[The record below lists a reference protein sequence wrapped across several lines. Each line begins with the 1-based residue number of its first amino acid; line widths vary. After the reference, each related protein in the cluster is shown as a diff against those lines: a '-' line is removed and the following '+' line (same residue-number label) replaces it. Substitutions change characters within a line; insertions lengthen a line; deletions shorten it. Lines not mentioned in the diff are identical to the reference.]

1 MAVPPPTG
9 PFPPNDGSNI
19 FRRGVPKPTAK
30 PAPPSDDPTPAEPA
44 EELDLDDED
53 ALFGSTSPSQIDEL
67 DAALSG
73 VLLDDRADDDQP
85 VSAVLLDD
93 VPEPADEPVS
103 AELLDDA
110 LADAHPVPPSA
121 ADSSIFTGGPLP
133 HTGVG
138 SGWLDPSASG
148 VRGGGEPASGD
159 IWTGPLPTD
168 LPPPAE
174 PPTTSKFSDAADLFA
189 ELRGDSPASDSV
201 WVESEADAAENT
213 GRVSESE
220 VRRALDTARPLDDDP
235 ESDLHMTPTSM
246 AEFDLDDEAADAE
259 LIGGKGDAIEFDDRL
274 AGPEASGS
282 SIFDPLDG
290 SQTEVMSAADDIDFD
305 IPVPTDPSHASSVSG
320 RLGAVPDDD
329 PEAVAAD
336 LFGSDSAVGVDE
348 VFEAEAVEAEAVD
361 VTDDRTPALAAAV
374 AAGALGG
381 VAAAP
386 AAKSSAPVKDKP
398 RASAKVPPPP
408 KRTEPEDDEE
418 DGKPTP
424 KGAKKGGI
432 GGVLAGL
439 ATGLALG
446 VGGFAIVY
454 MTGLIPND
462 KKPAV
467 VSVPPPAADPQQDAK
482 FDQLKGDL
490 AAANEKA
497 EQATADLDKANEAL
511 TTARGAL
518 TSAKRDATDAKKAL
532 TDANKAT
539 TDALAAV
546 EPLKK
551 DVDAAKKEA
560 TDAKKDLLTAQ
571 KDATDAKAAL
581 DGAKKDATEAMR
593 LAADADAKRV
603 DAEKKLKAAD
613 DSVALVVKEL
623 KANKLLDDKDDVT
636 KLPEGLRKLAAMS
649 ASGDAKKA
657 AEALT
662 AALKERDDAKAA
674 LTKAEADVKTA
685 VAKAEAD
692 AKVKLT
698 KAEADA
704 KAATD
709 AAAKAKT
716 DADKLVADAM
726 KAADDKLKAAVDDAT
741 KDLKKQ
747 AADATAAAK
756 KAQDDLTAAKATA
769 KADAEAA
776 AKAKVDEA
784 NAKVVAAEKALDTK
798 VKALEA
804 EYAAKLAEARTG
816 AVKLVPAEM
825 EASEKA
831 SRSYADG
838 LAAYRGGR
846 YSAAE
851 AAFATAT
858 QTNPAD
864 ARYWYYLGL
873 ARTQTGTTG
882 ADDAFKKGAQ
892 MEAINKPSV
901 REIDAALERLSFADK
916 QRVNKYR

>member
-19 FRRGVPKPTAK
+19 FRRGVPKPTVK
-30 PAPPSDDPTPAEPA
+30 PVPPADDDPTPPESAEV
-44 EELDLDDED
+44 LDLDDED
-53 ALFGSTSPSQIDEL
+53 ALFGSPTPSERIDEL

-73 VLLDDRADDDQP
+73 VMLDERPDEDQP
-85 VSAVLLDD
+85 VSAILLDD
-93 VPEPADEPVS
+93 GPSTGDEPVS
-103 AELLDDA
+103 AGLLDDA
-110 LADAHPVPPSA
+110 LADSRPVPPSA

-133 HTGVG
+133 PTGVG

-159 IWTGPLPTD
+159 IWTGALPTD

-174 PPTTSKFSDAADLFA
+174 PPSTSKFADAADLFA
-189 ELRGDSPASDSV
+189 ELRGDTPASDSV
-201 WVESEADAAENT
+201 WVEADDAAENT

-220 VRRALDTARPLDDDP
+220 VRRALDTARPLDDS
-235 ESDLHMTPTSM
+235 SDLHMTPTSM
-246 AEFDLDDEAADAE
+246 ADIDLGDEADAE

-274 AGPEASGS
+274 SDPEVGGS
-282 SIFDPLDG
+282 SIFDPMDG
-290 SQTEVMSAADDIDFD
+290 SQTEVMSAADDIDFN
-305 IPVPTDPSHASSVSG
+305 IPVPTDPSHASSMSG
-320 RLGAVPDDD
+320 RLPGVPDGD

-336 LFGSDSAVGVDE
+336 LFGSDSVMGTDDVI
-348 VFEAEAVEAEAVD
+348 EAEAVD

-386 AAKSSAPVKDKP
+386 SAKKTSAPVKDKP

-408 KRTEPEDDEE
+408 KRTDPEDDE
-418 DGKPTP
+418 DDKPARKAAT
-424 KGAKKGGI
+424 KKGGI
-432 GGVLAGL
+432 GGALAGL

-454 MTGLIPND
+454 LTGLIPNE
-462 KKPAV
+462 KKQAV
-467 VSVPPPAADPQQDAK
+467 VSVPPAADPQQAAK
-482 FDQLKGDL
+482 VEQLTTDL
-490 AAANEKA
+490 AAANEKV
-497 EQATADLDKANEAL
+497 EQANTDLKRERADQAKWRTAADKANDELRTAQDDLTAAKKEA
-511 TTARGAL
+511 TA
-518 TSAKRDATDAKKAL
+518 AKKAL
-532 TDANKAT
+532 TDANKAA

-551 DVDAAKKEA
+551 EVDAAKKEA
-560 TDAKKDLLTAQ
+560 TDAKKDLATAQ

-581 DGAKKDATEAMR
+581 DGAKKEATDAMK
-593 LAADADAKRV
+593 LAADAEAKRL

-623 KANKLLDDKDDVT
+623 KANKLLDDKDDAS
-636 KLPEGLRKLAAMS
+636 KLPEGLRKLAAVS

-662 AALKERDDAKAA
+662 AALKERDAAKAA
-674 LTKAEADVKTA
+674 LV
-685 VAKAEAD
+685 KAEAD
-692 AKVKLT
+692 AKT
-698 KAEADA
+698 
-704 KAATD
+704 
-709 AAAKAKT
+709 
-716 DADKLVADAM
+716 
-726 KAADDKLKAAVDDAT
+726 AVDDAT

-776 AKAKVDEA
+776 MKAKVDEA
-784 NAKVVAAEKALDTK
+784 NAKAVAAEKALDTK
-798 VKALEA
+798 VKALEV
-804 EYAAKLAEARTG
+804 EYAAKLADARTG

-831 SRSYADG
+831 NRSYADG
-838 LAAYRGGR
+838 LTAYRSGR
-846 YSAAE
+846 YPAAE
-851 AAFATAT
+851 TAFAAAT
-858 QTNPAD
+858 QSNPAD

-873 ARTQTGTTG
+873 ARTQAGTTG
-882 ADDAFKKGAQ
+882 ADEAFKKGAQ
-892 MEAINKPSV
+892 MEAINKPAV
-901 REIDAALERLSFADK
+901 REIDAALEKLSFADK